1 MRRAA
6 LLLYVLVSACHRN
19 AGSVPVDDQEMAA
32 PEQHPDEHAAMAAEH
47 AMAGM
52 VSNEDL
58 HFRVTPVRPAAPGD
72 SARAA
77 EILAV
82 MRRELAK
89 YRDVR
94 VAQDDGFREFIP
106 ASGAPEA
113 GMNSRKPSSCATR
126 TSRYLASSRRMTAR
140 ISAARAESPGA
151 AGRTGVSR
159 RCRSS
164 FDTIPAIACSAAIA
178 ACSSGCCSGAA
189 ISRSSAG

>member
-58 HFRVTPVRPAAPGD
+58 HMGLTPARAPAPGD
-72 SARAA
+72 SARAN

-89 YRDVR
+89 YKDIH
-94 VAQDDGFREFIP
+94 AAEADGFRQFI
-106 ASGAPEA
+106 
-113 GMNSRKPSSCATR
+113 
-126 TSRYLASSRRMTAR
+126 
-140 ISAARAESPGA
+140 PGA
-151 AGRTGVSR
+151 AAPIQHYTKLRWAVALR
-159 RCRSS
+159 
-164 FDTIPAIACSAAIA
+164 
-178 ACSSGCCSGAA
+178 
-189 ISRSSAG
+189 